1 MKMKKVCLYVRVS
14 TQTQTTENQIQALKE
29 VAERSGYE
37 IVKIYSDD
45 GISGSKGREDRPALN
60 QMMKD
65 AVNRQF
71 EMVMCWSIDRLGRSI
86 TNLIEIMNELNELK
100 IDMFFSQQSIDT
112 QTSSGRM
119 IFGIFSSLASFE
131 REMIRERVMAG
142 LDRARKNGVKL
153 GRPSSV
159 NDGVRNAVLILKDK
173 GVGVRETCRKLGIGC
188 ATYYSVVKVQH
199 TNLS

>member
-1 MKMKKVCLYVRVS
+1 MKKVCLYVRVS
-14 TQTQTTENQIQALKE
+14 TQTQTTENQIQALRE

-131 REMIRERVMAG
+131 REMIRDRVMAG

-153 GRPSSV
+153 GRPSTV

-188 ATYYSVVKVQH
+188 ATYYSVINTRV
-199 TNLS
+199 

>member
-1 MKMKKVCLYVRVS
+1 MSKRVCIYARVS
-14 TQTQTTENQIQALKE
+14 TSQQTTENQIQALRE
-29 VAERSGYE
+29 VAERAGYQ
-37 IVKIYSDD
+37 IVKIYSDE

-60 QMMKD
+60 QLMKD

-86 TNLIEIMNELNELK
+86 TNLIEIMNELNDLK

-131 REMIRERVMAG
+131 REMIRDRVKAG

-153 GRPSSV
+153 GRPTVV
-159 NDGVRNAVLILKDK
+159 NDGIRSAVLVLREK
-173 GVGVRETCRKLGIGC
+173 GLGVREVCRKLGIGC
-188 ATYYSVVKVQH
+188 GTYYSVVK
-199 TNLS
+199 S

>member
-1 MKMKKVCLYVRVS
+1 MKKVCLYVRVS
-14 TQTQTTENQIQALKE
+14 TQTQTTENQIQALRE
-29 VAERSGYE
+29 VAERSGHD

-45 GISGSKGREDRPALN
+45 GISGSKGREDRPALD

-71 EMVMCWSIDRLGRSI
+71 EIVMCWSIDRLGRSI

-153 GRPSSV
+153 GRPSTV
-159 NDGVRNAVLILKDK
+159 NDGIRNAVLILKEK

-188 ATYYSVVKVQH
+188 ATYYSVISAQ
-199 TNLS
+199 

>member
-1 MKMKKVCLYVRVS
+1 MSKRVCIYARVS
-14 TQTQTTENQIQALKE
+14 TSQQTTENQIQALRE

-159 NDGVRNAVLILKDK
+159 NDGVRNAVLILKEK

-188 ATYYSVVKVQH
+188 GTYYSVVKG
-199 TNLS
+199 

>member
-1 MKMKKVCLYVRVS
+1 MKKVCLYVRVS
-14 TQTQTTENQIQALKE
+14 TQTQTTENQIQALRE

-131 REMIRERVMAG
+131 REMIRDRVMAG

-153 GRPSSV
+153 GRPSTV

-188 ATYYSVVKVQH
+188 ATYYSVVNK
-199 TNLS
+199 

>member
-1 MKMKKVCLYVRVS
+1 MKKVCLYVRVS
-14 TQTQTTENQIQALKE
+14 TQTQTTENQVQALRE

-131 REMIRERVMAG
+131 REMIRDRVMAG

-153 GRPSSV
+153 GRPSTV

-188 ATYYSVVKVQH
+188 ATYYSVVNK
-199 TNLS
+199 

>member
-1 MKMKKVCLYVRVS
+1 MSKRVCIYARVS
-14 TQTQTTENQIQALKE
+14 TSQQTTENQIQALKE

-37 IVKIYSDD
+37 IVRIYSDS

-65 AVNRQF
+65 AVNRHF
-71 EMVMCWSIDRLGRSI
+71 DMVMCWSIDRLGRSI
-86 TNLIEIMNELNELK
+86 TNLIEIMNELNSLK

-112 QTSSGRM
+112 QTPSGRM

-131 REMIRERVMAG
+131 KEMIRERVMAG

-159 NDGVRNAVLILKDK
+159 NDGLRSAVLILKEK
-173 GVGVRETCRKLGIGC
+173 GVGVREICRKLGIGC
-188 ATYYSVVKVQH
+188 GTYYSVVSSQQ
-199 TNLS
+199 N

>member
-188 ATYYSVVKVQH
+188 ATYYSVV
-199 TNLS
+199 NE

>member
-1 MKMKKVCLYVRVS
+1 MKKVCLYVRVS
-14 TQTQTTENQIQALKE
+14 TQTQTTENQIQALRE

-131 REMIRERVMAG
+131 RELIRERVMAG

-159 NDGVRNAVLILKDK
+159 NDGVRNAVLILKEK

-188 ATYYSVVKVQH
+188 ATYYSVVNK
-199 TNLS
+199 

>member
-1 MKMKKVCLYVRVS
+1 MKKVCLYVRVS

>member
-14 TQTQTTENQIQALKE
+14 TQTQTTENQIQALRE

-112 QTSSGRM
+112 QTASGRM

-142 LDRARKNGVKL
+142 LDRARKNGIKL
-153 GRPSSV
+153 GRPSTV

-188 ATYYSVVKVQH
+188 ATYYSVV
-199 TNLS
+199 NS

>member
-131 REMIRERVMAG
+131 REIIRERVMAG

-188 ATYYSVVKVQH
+188 ATYYSVV
-199 TNLS
+199 NE

>member
-1 MKMKKVCLYVRVS
+1 MKRVCLYVRVS
-14 TQTQTTENQIQALKE
+14 KNIQTTENQIQALKE
-29 VAERSGYE
+29 IAERSGHL

-112 QTSSGRM
+112 QTASGRM
-119 IFGIFSSLASFE
+119 VFGIFSSLASFE
-131 REMIRERVMAG
+131 KEMIRERVVAG

-159 NDGVRNAVLILKDK
+159 NNGIKNAVLILRGK
-173 GVGVRETCRKLGIGC
+173 GIGVRETCRKLGIGC
-188 ATYYSVVKVQH
+188 ATYYSAIKE
-199 TNLS
+199 N

>member
-14 TQTQTTENQIQALKE
+14 TQTQTTENQIQALRE

-131 REMIRERVMAG
+131 RELIRERVMAG

-159 NDGVRNAVLILKDK
+159 NDGVRNAVLILKEK

-188 ATYYSVVKVQH
+188 ATYYSVVNK
-199 TNLS
+199 

>member
-1 MKMKKVCLYVRVS
+1 MKKVCLYVRVS

-131 REMIRERVMAG
+131 REIIRERVMAG

-188 ATYYSVVKVQH
+188 ATYYSVV
-199 TNLS
+199 NE

>member
-1 MKMKKVCLYVRVS
+1 MKKVCLYVRVS
-14 TQTQTTENQIQALKE
+14 TQTQTTENQIQALRE

-131 REMIRERVMAG
+131 REMIRDRVMAG

-153 GRPSSV
+153 GRPSTV

-188 ATYYSVVKVQH
+188 ATYYSVVKG
-199 TNLS
+199 

>member
-14 TQTQTTENQIQALKE
+14 TQTQTTENQIQALRE
-29 VAERSGYE
+29 VAERSGHD

-45 GISGSKGREDRPALN
+45 GISGSKGREDRPALD

-71 EMVMCWSIDRLGRSI
+71 EIVMCWSIDRLGRSI

-153 GRPSSV
+153 GRPSTV
-159 NDGVRNAVLILKDK
+159 NDGIRNAVLILKEK

-188 ATYYSVVKVQH
+188 ATYYSVISAQ
-199 TNLS
+199 

>member
-1 MKMKKVCLYVRVS
+1 MKRVCLYVRVS
-14 TQTQTTENQIQALKE
+14 TDRQTTENQIQALRE
-29 VAERSGYE
+29 IADRSGYQ

-45 GISGSKGREDRPALN
+45 GISGSKGRENRPALD

-86 TNLIEIMNELNELK
+86 THLIEVMNELNESK

-112 QTSSGRM
+112 QTSAGRM
-119 IFGIFSSLASFE
+119 IYGIFSSLAGFE
-131 REMIRERVMAG
+131 RDLIRERIKAG

-153 GRPSSV
+153 GRPSV
-159 NDGVRNAVLILKDK
+159 INEGICNAVLILKDK
-173 GVGVRETCRKLGIGC
+173 GLGVRETCRKLGIGC
-188 ATYYSVVKVQH
+188 GTYYSIVNGQNKG
-199 TNLS
+199 

>member
-1 MKMKKVCLYVRVS
+1 MKKVCLYVRVS
-14 TQTQTTENQIQALKE
+14 TQTQTTENQIQALRE
-29 VAERSGYE
+29 VAERSGYK
-37 IVKIYSDD
+37 IVKIYSDE

-153 GRPSSV
+153 GRPSTV

-188 ATYYSVVKVQH
+188 ATYYSVVKR
-199 TNLS
+199 

>member
-14 TQTQTTENQIQALKE
+14 TQTQTTENQIQALRE

-188 ATYYSVVKVQH
+188 ATYYSVV
-199 TNLS
+199 NE

>member
-1 MKMKKVCLYVRVS
+1 MKKVCLYVRVS
-14 TQTQTTENQIQALKE
+14 TQTQTTENQIQALRE
-29 VAERSGYE
+29 VADRSGYE
-37 IVKIYSDD
+37 VVKIYSDD

-131 REMIRERVMAG
+131 REMIRDRVMAG

-153 GRPSSV
+153 GRPSTV
-159 NDGVRNAVLILKDK
+159 NDGVRNAVLILSLIHISEPT
-173 GVGVRETCRKLGIGC
+173 RP
-188 ATYYSVVKVQH
+188 Y
-199 TNLS
+199 

>member
-1 MKMKKVCLYVRVS
+1 MKKVCLYVRVS

-188 ATYYSVVKVQH
+188 ATYYSVLKG
-199 TNLS
+199 

>member
-1 MKMKKVCLYVRVS
+1 MKKVCLYVRVS
-14 TQTQTTENQIQALKE
+14 TQTQTTENQIQALRE
-29 VAERSGYE
+29 VADRSAYE

-65 AVNRQF
+65 AVKRQF

-153 GRPSSV
+153 GRPSTV

-188 ATYYSVVKVQH
+188 ATYYSVVK
-199 TNLS
+199 TNKV

>member
-1 MKMKKVCLYVRVS
+1 MKKVCLYVRVS
-14 TQTQTTENQIQALKE
+14 TQTQTTENQIQALRE
-29 VAERSGYE
+29 VADRSGYE

-65 AVNRQF
+65 AINRQF
-71 EMVMCWSIDRLGRSI
+71 DMVMCWSIDRLGRSI

-188 ATYYSVVKVQH
+188 ATYYSVVRQ
-199 TNLS
+199 

>member
-1 MKMKKVCLYVRVS
+1 MKRVCLYVRVS
-14 TQTQTTENQIQALKE
+14 KNIQTTENQIQALTE
-29 VAERSGYE
+29 IAERSGHQ

-60 QMMKD
+60 QMMSD

-100 IDMFFSQQSIDT
+100 IDMFFSQQAIDT

-159 NDGVRNAVLILKDK
+159 NDGVKNAVLILKDK

-188 ATYYSVVKVQH
+188 ATYYSAV
-199 TNLS
+199 NNR

>member
-1 MKMKKVCLYVRVS
+1 MKKVCLYVRVS
-14 TQTQTTENQIQALKE
+14 TQTQTTENQIQALRE

-159 NDGVRNAVLILKDK
+159 NDGVRNAVLILKEK

-188 ATYYSVVKVQH
+188 ATYYSVVNQ
-199 TNLS
+199 

>member
-1 MKMKKVCLYVRVS
+1 MSKRVCIYARVS
-14 TQTQTTENQIQALKE
+14 TSQQTTENQIQALRE
-29 VAERSGYE
+29 VAERAGYRV
-37 IVKIYSDD
+37 VKIYSDD

-86 TNLIEIMNELNELK
+86 TNLIEIMNELNDLK

-112 QTSSGRM
+112 QTSAGRM

-131 REMIRERVMAG
+131 REMIRDRVKAG

-153 GRPSSV
+153 GRPTVV
-159 NDGVRNAVLILKDK
+159 NDGIRSAVLVLREK
-173 GVGVRETCRKLGIGC
+173 GLGIREICRKLGIGC
-188 ATYYSVVKVQH
+188 GTYYSVIKG
-199 TNLS
+199 

>member
-1 MKMKKVCLYVRVS
+1 MKKVCLYVRVS
-14 TQTQTTENQIQALKE
+14 TQTQTTENQIQALRE

-188 ATYYSVVKVQH
+188 ATYYSVVNK
-199 TNLS
+199 

>member
-1 MKMKKVCLYVRVS
+1 MKKVCLYVRVS
-14 TQTQTTENQIQALKE
+14 TQTQTTENQIQALRE

-153 GRPSSV
+153 GRPSTV

-188 ATYYSVVKVQH
+188 ATYYSVVKE
-199 TNLS
+199 

>member
-1 MKMKKVCLYVRVS
+1 MKKVCLYVRVS

-188 ATYYSVVKVQH
+188 ATYYSVV
-199 TNLS
+199 NE

>member
-1 MKMKKVCLYVRVS
+1 MKKVCLYVRVS
-14 TQTQTTENQIQALKE
+14 TQTQTTENQIQALRE

-188 ATYYSVVKVQH
+188 ATYYSVINQ
-199 TNLS
+199 